1 MLATRAVLRPPT
13 PPSAKDPDGRA
24 RSTADHTA
32 LGTGHPDHTALGT
45 GHPDQA
51 DVGRLLSALRDTTCV

>member
-32 LGTGHPDHTALGT
+32 LGTGHPD
-45 GHPDQA
+45 QA